1 MPKGQKG
8 EQNGRARLTD
18 DEVQL
23 LRDLR
28 DGDRFTPLRDRFWTR
43 AKLAETFE
51 ISISTVN
58 KIISGER
65 R

>member
-18 DEVQL
+18 DEVRL

-28 DGDRFTPLRDRFWTR
+28 DGDRLTPPRDRFWTQ

-51 ISISTVN
+51 ISVSMVD
-58 KIISGER
+58 KITSGKR

>member
-28 DGDRFTPLRDRFWTR
+28 DGDRLTPLRDRFWTQI
-43 AKLAETFE
+43 KLAETFE
-51 ISISTVN
+51 ISVSMVD
-58 KIISGER
+58 KITSGR
-65 R
+65 RR

>member
-1 MPKGQKG
+1 MPRGQKG

-28 DGDRFTPLRDRFWTR
+28 DGDRLTPRRDRFWTIP
-43 AKLAETFE
+43 KLAETFD
-51 ISISTVN
+51 ISKTMVN
-58 KIISGER
+58 KIIAGDR